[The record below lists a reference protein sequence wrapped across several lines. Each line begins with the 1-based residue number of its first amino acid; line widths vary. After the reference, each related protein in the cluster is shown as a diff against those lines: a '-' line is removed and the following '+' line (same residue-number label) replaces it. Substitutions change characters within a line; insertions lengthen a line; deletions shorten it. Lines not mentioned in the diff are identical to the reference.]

1 MKLYEVRQWKRNVD
15 VKVNCHK
22 SKMPSGV
29 VIKISFFVIS
39 EEEHAFPSMN
49 WDSLDKSPARR
60 CNILPN
66 CHFAGLRCL

>member
-22 SKMPSGV
+22 SKTPSGV
-29 VIKISFFVIS
+29 VIKISFFIIS

-49 WDSLDKSPARR
+49 
-60 CNILPN
+60 
-66 CHFAGLRCL
+66 